1 MTPRRADGR
10 PRWPLLALGLA
21 AVTLAAGC
29 AVGPDFHPPAPPD
42 INDYARGSLAITT
55 ESADVAAGEAQR
67 LIAGGEVP
75 FDWWT
80 LFRSPGLNA
89 LVVQALQ
96 ASPTLA
102 AAQQSLRQG
111 MELVVAQRGL
121 FAPNVQASFTPSY
134 QHVSE
139 TLAPPLNNNQF
150 TYSLFTTQVVVG
162 FTPDVFGS
170 NRRQVESLLGQA
182 DAQRFQLEAAYS
194 TLTSNVV
201 AAAIQEAALRS
212 QIAATREI
220 VDISNRSLALVRRQ
234 FELGAVA
241 GIEVAAQEAA
251 LAQVELTLPPLRK
264 QLEQNRNL
272 LLALTG
278 RFPADDLD
286 QTFELDSFQLPTDLP
301 VGVPSRLVEHRPDV
315 RAAEAQMHAAS
326 AQVGVA
332 VAAQMPQF
340 TITGAFG
347 GSSTSLVRM
356 FANSNPF
363 WSIGGT
369 AAQTVLDFGTALHR
383 RRAAEAG
390 FEQAAAQ
397 YRGTVITGFQNVAD
411 ALYALQSDAES
422 LRAAVNAE
430 RAARRTLDISLKQQ
444 ELGAISYLALLS
456 ARQAYQQALIARV
469 QAQGSRLTDTA
480 ALFQALGGGWWNRPD
495 EPHAAEPE
503 TTR

>member
-1 MTPRRADGR
+1 
-10 PRWPLLALGLA
+10 
-21 AVTLAAGC
+21 
-29 AVGPDFHPPAPPD
+29 
-42 INDYARGSLAITT
+42 
-55 ESADVAAGEAQR
+55 
-67 LIAGGEVP
+67 
-75 FDWWT
+75 
-80 LFRSPGLNA
+80 
-89 LVVQALQ
+89 
-96 ASPTLA
+96 
-102 AAQQSLRQG
+102 
-111 MELVVAQRGL
+111 
-121 FAPNVQASFTPSY
+121 
-134 QHVSE
+134 
-139 TLAPPLNNNQF
+139 
-150 TYSLFTTQVVVG
+150 
-162 FTPDVFGS
+162 
-170 NRRQVESLLGQA
+170 

-278 RFPADDLD
+278 RFPAADLD
-286 QTFELDSFQLPTDLP
+286 QTSELDSFQLPTDLP

-356 FANSNPF
+356 FAN
-363 WSIGGT
+363 
-369 AAQTVLDFGTALHR
+369 
-383 RRAAEAG
+383 
-390 FEQAAAQ
+390 
-397 YRGTVITGFQNVAD
+397 
-411 ALYALQSDAES
+411 
-422 LRAAVNAE
+422 
-430 RAARRTLDISLKQQ
+430 
-444 ELGAISYLALLS
+444 
-456 ARQAYQQALIARV
+456 
-469 QAQGSRLTDTA
+469 
-480 ALFQALGGGWWNRPD
+480 
-495 EPHAAEPE
+495 
-503 TTR
+503 